1 LPACRATGHDASEH
15 PGETAAERRTGHT
28 EEVAYTISITKSNL
42 PKWDTTPET

>member
-1 LPACRATGHDASEH
+1 MDT
-15 PGETAAERRTGHT
+15 RTGHT